1 MLINIIMYIIA
12 LSKSSKI
19 AMSVML
25 YKYFA
30 KIQLISYYNKYYIIS
45 LLILLPNLFSKFY
58 NQTTFSIKSFLNQEP
73 IYSKQYLQTMSAL
86 KK

>member
-19 AMSVML
+19 ARSFML

-45 LLILLPNLFSKFY
+45 LLIFIAEFIFQIL
-58 NQTTFSIKSFLNQEP
+58 
-73 IYSKQYLQTMSAL
+73 
-86 KK
+86 

>member
-19 AMSVML
+19 AMSFML

-45 LLILLPNLFSKFY
+45 LLIFIINFYCRIYFPNFI
-58 NQTTFSIKSFLNQEP
+58 IKQH
-73 IYSKQYLQTMSAL
+73 SAL
-86 KK
+86 KVT

>member
-19 AMSVML
+19 AMSFML

-30 KIQLISYYNKYYIIS
+30 KIQLISYNNKYYIIS
-45 LLILLPNLFSKFY
+45 LLIFIAEINFYCRIYFPNFI
-58 NQTTFSIKSFLNQEP
+58 IKQH
-73 IYSKQYLQTMSAL
+73 SAL
-86 KK
+86 KVS